1 MRVAVDAVGIR
12 GHGGAAVLGELLRWL
27 PAVRPDWEWHVFLL
41 DRRLREFDTPTVP
54 EKVTLEE
61 TGMGNGGLGRL
72 SWVNRRLPVR
82 LKEIGADILFSFANI
97 APARSG
103 LPQVVFCHQPNA
115 FFPEGTP
122 AKVIFR
128 RLRMRFMRSHI
139 LRGAR
144 ASRGMIVQTEAMR
157 ERIIA
162 LEPSLDGRIRV
173 IPSGYRTPS
182 GNPNIRAE
190 KKALIDGADRP
201 RLIYVSHPSE
211 HKNHPALVRAM
222 PYILKTMPSA
232 SLLLTLEKQRPGHRR
247 YNSFVVDIQREAEN
261 LGVSQRLVWLGIL
274 NPDEVA
280 YALWAS
286 NLTVFP
292 SLAESFGL
300 GLAES
305 MAAGC
310 PVAAA
315 DRSYAHDVCG
325 AAAVYFDPRDSAD
338 IAKNVLSVLR
348 EQATSERLRLLGTER
363 KDRFSYERI
372 AGEMALVFEMA
383 AELHHH
389 NEIMT

>member
-1 MRVAVDAVGIR
+1 MRVAIDAVGIR
-12 GHGGAAVLGELLRWL
+12 GHGGAAVLGELLHWL
-27 PAVRPDWEWHVFLL
+27 PAVRPDWQWHVFLL
-41 DRRLREFDTPTVP
+41 DRRLRDFDNLTVSDQ
-54 EKVTLEE
+54 VVLEE
-61 TGMGNGGLGRL
+61 TSMGNGRLGRL
-72 SWVNRRLPVR
+72 TWVNRQLPARLQVVGTD
-82 LKEIGADILFSFANI
+82 LLFSFANI
-97 APARSG
+97 APARPN
-103 LPQVVFCHQPNA
+103 LPQVVFCHQRNA
-115 FFPEGTP
+115 FFPEGISTG
-122 AKVIFR
+122 AFYR
-128 RLRMRFMRSHI
+128 RTRMRFMRSHI

-144 ASRGMIVQTEAMR
+144 ASRATIVQTAAMG
-157 ERIIA
+157 ERILE
-162 LEPSLDGRIRV
+162 LEPSLDGRMHV

-182 GNPNIRAE
+182 GNRDVRVG

-211 HKNHPALVRAM
+211 HKNHLELVRAM
-222 PYILKTMPSA
+222 PYILKAMPSA

-247 YNSFVVDIQREAEN
+247 YNSFVVDIQREAEH
-261 LGVSQRLVWLGIL
+261 LGVSQRLVWLGVL

-280 YALWAS
+280 YALQAS
-286 NLTVFP
+286 DLTVFP

-300 GLAES
+300 GLVES

-315 DRSYAHDVCG
+315 DISYAHEVCG
-325 AAAVYFDPRDSAD
+325 AAAIYFDPRDSAD

-348 EQATSERLRLLGTER
+348 EDATSERLRLLGTER

-372 AGEMALVFEMA
+372 AGEIALVFEMA